1 MQFTAGKQ
9 RVLYFRRALVHQI
22 LKSTELQPELGGR
35 RQDDLV
41 LLPCRA
47 GWPVVCRGIHS
58 DAQVAG
64 AIEQVSVAYAVLF
77 NPNVIVW
84 FRLRADP
91 A

>member
-22 LKSTELQPELGGR
+22 LKSTELGGR